1 MQALR
6 QLGASVLFAAV
17 SFAIILG
24 GLTTALAEKRIDEP
38 APVITETSPPTD
50 VPYLAATATLGA
62 PGLLPSP
69 TIISSPTFTATI
81 PASTVCPA
89 PNGWVAYFVQVGDT
103 LESLALRY
111 SIPAK
116 TIQEQNCLVSPNL
129 IPDTRIYVPAI
140 PTATPIPCGPPASWI
155 TYTVQHG
162 DNLYRISLAYR
173 VTVAQLQSA
182 NCLGS
187 STRINVGEN
196 LYVPNVPTS
205 TPAVTDAP
213 TPTTT
218 LTPTSTEISTETPTP
233 TSSPTA
239 TFTFTPSPTNTATQT
254 PSETPLP

>member
-38 APVITETSPPTD
+38 APVITETSLPTD
-50 VPYLAATATLGA
+50 VSYLKATATLGA

-89 PNGWVAYFVQVGDT
+89 PSGWAAYFVQVGDT
-103 LESLALRY
+103 LDSLALRY
-111 SIPAK
+111 NIPAT
-116 TIQEQNCLVSPNL
+116 TIQEQNCLISPNL

-140 PTATPIPCGPPASWI
+140 STATPIPCGPPAGWI
-155 TYTVQHG
+155 TYTVQRG

-187 STRINVGEN
+187 STRINAGEN

-205 TPAVTDAP
+205 TPAVTDTP

-218 LTPTSTEISTETPTP
+218 LTPTSTDISTETPTP
-233 TSSPTA
+233 TNSPTA
-239 TFTFTPSPTNTATQT
+239 TFTLTPSPTNTATQT